1 VRVGCGSE
9 RNGAANAPPPLLQEI
24 EALTPSNEIKE
35 PATRSF
41 YAALRLL
48 SVEWAVLM
56 IGSHGIALRPA

>member
-1 VRVGCGSE
+1 MS
-9 RNGAANAPPPLLQEI
+9 AAAARGMALPMRRRRSSRKSS
-24 EALTPSNEIKE
+24 ALTPSNEIKE